1 MGPVEI
7 WMPDTSASLSERLLR
22 EGEKVR
28 TFFGDLSEEQLAC
41 SVYSE
46 GADWRV
52 REVLAHFVATE
63 KAFSSLIENVMAG
76 GSGAPEGFDLDT
88 FNQRKVADLK
98 DSSTNELLENF
109 HRLREQTASIVSTF
123 NEGQLNQ
130 TARHPF
136 LGVVP
141 LVDIIK
147 LIYRHNQIH
156 LRDVRRAI
164 G

>member
-1 MGPVEI
+1 
-7 WMPDTSASLSERLLR
+7 MPDTSASLSERLLR

>member
-1 MGPVEI
+1 
-7 WMPDTSASLSERLLR
+7 MPDTSVGLSERLLR

-28 TFFGDLSEEQLAC
+28 TFFRALSEEQFEC

-46 GADWRV
+46 GADWTV
-52 REVLAHFVATE
+52 REVLAHLVATE

-88 FNQRKVADLK
+88 FNQRKVAALK
-98 DSSTNELLENF
+98 DSSIDELLENF
-109 HRLREQTASIVSTF
+109 HRLRDQTASIVSTF
-123 NEGQLNQ
+123 NEGELNKN
-130 TARHPF
+130 ARHPF

-141 LVDIIK
+141 LVDIVK

-156 LRDVRRAI
+156 LRDVRRVI

>member
-1 MGPVEI
+1 MS
-7 WMPDTSASLSERLLR
+7 DTSASLSERLLR

-28 TFFGDLSEEQLAC
+28 TFFRNLSEEQLEC
-41 SVYSE
+41 RVYSE

-52 REVLAHFVATE
+52 REILAHFVATE

-76 GSGAPEGFDLDT
+76 GRGAPEGFDLDT
-88 FNQRKVADLK
+88 FNQRKVAALK
-98 DSSTNELLENF
+98 DSSIDELLENF
-109 HRLREQTASIVSTF
+109 HRLRDQTAATVSTL

-136 LGVVP
+136 LGIAP

-147 LIYRHNQIH
+147 LIYLHNQIH
-156 LRDVRRAI
+156 LRDVRRVI
-164 G
+164 V

>member
-1 MGPVEI
+1 MA
-7 WMPDTSASLSERLLR
+7 DTPASLSARLLR
-22 EGEKVR
+22 EGEKVCA
-28 TFFGDLSEEQLAC
+28 FFQDLSVEQLER
-41 SVYSE
+41 SVYKE
-46 GADWRV
+46 VAEWRV
-52 REVLAHFVATE
+52 REVLAHFVSTE

-88 FNQRKVADLK
+88 FNQRKVAELK
-98 DSSTNELLENF
+98 EATTDELLENF
-109 HRLREQTASIVSTF
+109 HRLRNKTAALVASF

-136 LGVVP
+136 LGVAA

-156 LRDVRRAI
+156 LRDVRRVI
-164 G
+164 L